1 MQIEEKFGIL
11 SKVKILRDKT
21 IVKLCKITDCLFKAL
36 EKIDLSTNENLN
48 IEADDKSSMHEDTQ
62 NNEENKDSDY
72 CIDSDSHSN
81 SEEHRILKENR
92 RKRIFG
98 DDQHFYH
105 ERFVRLKRS
114 ATKELNLVGRIVRT
128 LE

>member
-48 IEADDKSSMHEDTQ
+48 IEADDKSSMHEDT
-62 NNEENKDSDY
+62 
-72 CIDSDSHSN
+72 
-81 SEEHRILKENR
+81 
-92 RKRIFG
+92 
-98 DDQHFYH
+98 
-105 ERFVRLKRS
+105 
-114 ATKELNLVGRIVRT
+114 
-128 LE
+128 